1 MQLTAWRKFW
11 ICVVLVGI
19 PGMAHAVNLSRF
31 VGPLG
36 QETIRW
42 ESPISATIPYVLL
55 MLIFLAHCER
65 YERKRTKTTMP
76 VFPHAAC
83 WGAAAAWAAMLWY
96 SVQLIE
102 ELATPSRLSSTM
114 GIGVMLSP
122 FIYMPFLVVP
132 YAAGAVA
139 GSAYSRVIANRV
151 HEELTVSAIKSP
163 EH

>member
-19 PGMAHAVNLSRF
+19 PGMAHAVNMSRS

-36 QETIRW
+36 QEIIRW
-42 ESPISATIPYVLL
+42 EFPISATIPYVLL

-65 YERKRTKTTMP
+65 YERKRKKSVLP

-83 WGAAAAWAAMLWY
+83 LGAAAAWGAMLWY
-96 SVQLIE
+96 SVQLIA
-102 ELATPSRLSSTM
+102 ELATPARLSSTM
-114 GIGVMLSP
+114 GIGVMLTP

-132 YAAGAVA
+132 YAAGALA
-139 GSAYSRVIANRV
+139 GSAYSRVMAHRV
-151 HEELTVSAIKSP
+151 NEEPSAAQ
-163 EH
+163 